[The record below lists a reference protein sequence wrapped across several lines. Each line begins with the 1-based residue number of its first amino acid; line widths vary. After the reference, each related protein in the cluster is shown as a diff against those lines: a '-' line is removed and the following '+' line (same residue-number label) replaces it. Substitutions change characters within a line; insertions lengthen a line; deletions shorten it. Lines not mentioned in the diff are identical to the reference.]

1 MQKINFYDRKHMD
14 FYMQV
19 SAEIKDTR
27 HVEEIDSY
35 QKALIYSL
43 GMIADCRRHFDE
55 IYTIATNEI
64 NPDVLQAG
72 WQTFGST
79 QLTLFAFNL
88 WNNFLPEDSP
98 ESVSVSTLFS
108 GDPRFTPYLFEAI
121 KIRFSYKDEAE
132 YDVVDEDGIVK
143 HSRVSHDLAKI
154 YAACAPRHNIIP
166 SEDLSINI

>member
-19 SAEIKDTR
+19 SAEIKEIR
-27 HVEEIDSY
+27 HVEELDSY

-43 GMIADCRRHFDE
+43 GMIADCRMHFDE
-55 IYTIATNEI
+55 IYSIATNEI

-72 WQTFGST
+72 WQTSGST
-79 QLTLFAFNL
+79 QITLFAFNL
-88 WNNFLPEDSP
+88 WNNFSPENSP

-108 GDPRFTPYLFEAI
+108 GNPRFTPFLFEAI
-121 KIRFSYKDEAE
+121 KIRFAHKDEPE
-132 YDVVDEDGIVK
+132 YDVVDEDGIVE

-154 YAACAPRHNIIP
+154 YAACAPGHNITP
-166 SEDLSINI
+166 SENLSMYI